1 MDKYLILYNPRAGSS
16 RGAELVSRLR
26 TQLSGESRLED
37 ITSIRDWPAFF
48 ASHREEE
55 QLIVTGGD
63 GTLNHFAN
71 DTAGLDI
78 PRVLFWPSGS
88 GNDFWR
94 DIGLDENSPPIEI
107 NPHLRRLPRL
117 RENGEE
123 RLFLNGAGFGL
134 DGYCCAE
141 GNRRRQK
148 SAAPIN
154 YTAIAIRGILYDFH
168 PVSAQITVDGKA
180 YTREKVWMAPTMYG
194 RYLGGGMMLAPMQ
207 RRSEDGGNLSL
218 LILHDIGRL
227 HILAILSSVYEGK
240 HVKYDQYVEFLR
252 GRHFHVRFDR
262 PTDMQIDGETVSPIT
277 EYEAWRD
284 E

>member
-1 MDKYLILYNPRAGSS
+1 MSAAIL
-16 RGAELVSRLR
+16 LHDLR
-26 TQLSGESRLED
+26 QHF
-37 ITSIRDWPAFF
+37 PAVVCGD
-48 ASHREEE
+48 
-55 QLIVTGGD
+55 LIVSGVVEFDVGNAFDGECLVVVDHYRQPFHTGV
-63 GTLNHFAN
+63 HFAN

-94 DIGLDENSPPIEI
+94 DIGLNENSPPIEI

-207 RRSEDGGNLSL
+207 HRSEDGGNMSL

-262 PTDMQIDGETVSPIT
+262 PTDMQIDGETVSPVT